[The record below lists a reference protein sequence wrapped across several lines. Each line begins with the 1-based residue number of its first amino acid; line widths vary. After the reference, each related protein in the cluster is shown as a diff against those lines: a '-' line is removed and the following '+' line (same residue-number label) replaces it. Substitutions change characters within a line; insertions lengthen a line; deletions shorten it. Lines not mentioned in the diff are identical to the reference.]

1 VLRQAVVLVGG
12 LGTRLGPLTQA
23 TPKPL
28 LPVAGEPFLDILL
41 RNIARHGFED
51 ILLLARH
58 HADQIRA
65 RYATG
70 RIAGATV
77 RVFEERE
84 RAGTAGALRE
94 VAAELDARF
103 LLSNGDSYFDINY
116 LALAA
121 GFSETQAAM
130 VLALREVP
138 DAGRYG
144 QVTLAPDGRVTR
156 FAEKTGLTGQPGL
169 INGGV
174 YVVSR
179 DVLAGIGPGE
189 VSLET
194 DVMPA
199 LATQGRL
206 VGLPFEG
213 YFLDIGI
220 PETYAQA
227 QVDLPRQV
235 RRKAVFVHFGR
246 GSPEGEGADAAWL
259 ARAAGAIRRVNDAGR
274 LVIVIDPAPDG
285 GRDRHLQMNQSLQG
299 AGAHV
304 DAVHLYA
311 APLAALVAAA
321 ATDWNIDLAGSAF
334 IGSDPQDLD
343 AARAAG
349 LRAHGTAGADLAP
362 ALMEVDL

>member
-1 VLRQAVVLVGG
+1 MLRQAVVLVGG

-58 HADQIRA
+58 HADQIRD

-70 RIAGATV
+70 RIADAAV

-94 VAAELDARF
+94 VAGELDARF

-121 GFSETQAAM
+121 RFPQARAAM

-144 QVTLAPDGRVTR
+144 QVTLAPDGQVTR
-156 FAEKTGLTGQPGL
+156 FAEKTGQAGQPGL

-174 YVVSR
+174 YVVAR
-179 DVLAGIGPGE
+179 EILARIGPGE

-199 LATQGRL
+199 LVAEGRL
-206 VGLPFEG
+206 AGVPFEG

-227 QVDLPRQV
+227 QVDLPRQT
-235 RRKAVFVHFGR
+235 RRKAVFLSLGR
-246 GSPEGEGADAAWL
+246 GSPEGEGAGATRL
-259 ARAAGAIRRVNDAGR
+259 SGAAGAVRRVNDAGR
-274 LVIVIDPAPDG
+274 LVIVIDRAPDG
-285 GRDRHLQMNQSLQG
+285 ERERHREMNQALQG
-299 AGAHV
+299 GGAHV
-304 DAVHLYA
+304 DAVYA
-311 APLAALVAAA
+311 RDAPLAALIAAA
-321 ATDWNIDLAGSAF
+321 ASDWTIDLAGSAF
-334 IGSDPQDLD
+334 VGADPQDLD

-349 LRAHGTAGADLAP
+349 LHAHGTEGADVAP
-362 ALMEVDL
+362 ALNEVDL

>member
-1 VLRQAVVLVGG
+1 MLRQAVVLVGG

-41 RNIARHGFED
+41 RNIARHGFEE

-58 HADQIRA
+58 HADQVRA
-65 RYATG
+65 HYASE
-70 RIAGATV
+70 RIGGAAV

-94 VAAELDARF
+94 VAGELDARF
-103 LLSNGDSYFDINY
+103 LLSNGDSFFDINY

-121 GFSETQAAM
+121 GVPEAQATM

-144 QVTLAPDGRVTR
+144 QVTLAPGGRIAR
-156 FAEKTGLTGQPGL
+156 YAEKTGEPGRPGL

-174 YVVSR
+174 YATSR
-179 DVLAGIGPGE
+179 EVLARIGPGE

-199 LATQGRL
+199 LVAEGRL
-206 VGLPFEG
+206 AGLPFEG

-235 RRKAVFVHFGR
+235 RRKAVFLCLDGTAR
-246 GSPEGEGADAAWL
+246 LSGAEA
-259 ARAAGAIRRVNDAGR
+259 AIRRVNDAGR
-274 LVIVIDPAPDG
+274 LMIVIEGPKDG
-285 GRDRHLQMNQSLQG
+285 AAERHRRMNRALQG

-304 DAVHLYA
+304 DALFPRPDDPA
-311 APLAALVAAA
+311 SLAALVATAA
-321 ATDWNIDLAGSAF
+321 ADWTVEPAGTAF
-334 IGSDPQDLD
+334 VGADPDD
-343 AARAAG
+343 VAAARAAG
-349 LRAHGTAGADLAP
+349 LHTHAFEGGDPLP